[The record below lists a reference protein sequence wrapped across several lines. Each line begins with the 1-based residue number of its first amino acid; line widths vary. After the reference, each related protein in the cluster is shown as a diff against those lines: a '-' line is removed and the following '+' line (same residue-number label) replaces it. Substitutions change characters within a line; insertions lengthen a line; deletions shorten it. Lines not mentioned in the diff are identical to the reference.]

1 MRTRLLKRLRK
12 EAFEKYK
19 LRCIGMYHRKYETFD
34 VYKILGS
41 GFEYTIW
48 HALDFDTAKWHLR
61 QERINYILRTVK
73 QIRDERI
80 ASVRNEELNVNQ
92 I

>member
-12 EAFEKYK
+12 EAFKKYK
-19 LRCIGMYHRKYETFD
+19 LRCIGMYRRKYEIFD
-34 VYKILGS
+34 VYETLL
-41 GFEYTIW
+41 EDTIW
-48 HALDFDTAKWHLR
+48 HAIDFDTAKWYLKE
-61 QERINYILRTVK
+61 ERIKYILRTVK

-80 ASVRNEELNVNQ
+80 ASVRNEELNVNE

>member
-12 EAFEKYK
+12 EAFKKYK
-19 LRCIGMYHRKYETFD
+19 LRCIGMYRRKYEIFD
-34 VYKILGS
+34 VYKTLGS
-41 GFEYTIW
+41 GLEVTIW
-48 HALDFDTAKWHLR
+48 HAIDFDTAKWYLKE
-61 QERINYILRTVK
+61 ERIKYILRTVK

>member
-19 LRCIGMYHRKYETFD
+19 LRCIGMYRRKYEIFD

-41 GFEYTIW
+41 GFESTIW
-48 HALDFDTAKWHLR
+48 HAVDFDTAKWYLR
-61 QERINYILRTVK
+61 KERIDYILRTVRE
-73 QIRDERI
+73 IRDEKI
-80 ASVRNEELNVNQ
+80 ASVRNEELNVDK

>member
-19 LRCIGMYHRKYETFD
+19 LRCIGMYRRKYEIFD
-34 VYKILGS
+34 VYKILRS
-41 GFEYTIW
+41 GFESIIW
-48 HALDFDTAKWHLR
+48 HAVDFDTAKWYLKE
-61 QERINYILRTVK
+61 ERIKYILRTVK